1 MVAERDAEK
10 LTYVGQRET
19 WAHCPGDGA
28 ARFHHCTEKRPVG
41 KIHAVCLVGRTQAS
55 LVKRLVVCDERQIA
69 GHHRQAVPDTVECI
83 TFCRVIIS
91 YAVNLLGEIS
101 RSEEHT
107 SELQSQR

>member
-1 MVAERDAEK
+1 M
-10 LTYVGQRET
+10 
-19 WAHCPGDGA
+19 
-28 ARFHHCTEKRPVG
+28 
-41 KIHAVCLVGRTQAS
+41 GRTQAS

-101 RSEEHT
+101 EIVFRLRLDQLIETVDDDSINHFN
-107 SELQSQR
+107 RADGAYG